1 MASRSSGAG
10 ATSALP
16 PLRRRGGDQHHLPPL
31 SLGSGLPRMSGR
43 AVVVGAC
50 PGGRQMGPARGCRRV
65 PGKDVRDGVAAT
77 ERHRSGAFSAPGV
90 ATKTAKSTWRSLCPP
105 YPSPQ
110 CRQSDGAEVSF

>member
-65 PGKDVRDGVAAT
+65 PGKDARDGVAAT
-77 ERHRSGAFSAPGV
+77 ERHRSGAFSAPPVQPQKRQNRPGGRF
-90 ATKTAKSTWRSLCPP
+90 AGPIQAPSADSLMEL
-105 YPSPQ
+105 
-110 CRQSDGAEVSF
+110 R